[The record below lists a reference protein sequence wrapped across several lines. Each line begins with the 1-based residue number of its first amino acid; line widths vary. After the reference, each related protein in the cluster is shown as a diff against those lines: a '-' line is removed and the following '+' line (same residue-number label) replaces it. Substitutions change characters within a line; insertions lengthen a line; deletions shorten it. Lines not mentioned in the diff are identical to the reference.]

1 MKLERV
7 VIGIDFSR
15 PSIESARWVARQF
28 APGADLIL
36 VHAISMPEPPP
47 IVRSRFPRRDL
58 LVDTIREGA
67 EKKLRELSLSLSA
80 DRVWLEIREGN
91 PVECLDAVAEE
102 YSADVIVAGAHGERT
117 GLLKELGSTAHH
129 LVRGSKCPVLV
140 VTDPPCLTPPSHIL
154 VAVEKPESARAA
166 LRCATTLARQFDATV
181 TAMHVV
187 SAGVASGALAAAAV
201 LSGTAPVDL
210 GGHRSLTETPDRW
223 LECVVAAGA
232 PRERANSEVAFG
244 EASHELLSAAERLQ
258 ADLVVMGRRATGNFR
273 RAVLGSVVQGVLHR
287 ARCPV
292 LVVPESA
299 WRGSDA

>member
-15 PSIESARWVARQF
+15 PSVETAQWVARQF

-47 IVRSRFPRRDL
+47 IVRRRFPRRDL

-80 DRVWLEIREGN
+80 DRVWLEIREGS

-117 GLLKELGSTAHH
+117 GLLNGLGSTAEH
-129 LVRGSKCPVLV
+129 LVRGSRRPVLL
-140 VTDPPCLTPPSHIL
+140 VTDPPRLTPPSHIL
-154 VAVEKPESARAA
+154 LAVERAESAQEA
-166 LRCATTLARQFDATV
+166 LRWASALSRWFSAKV

-187 SAGVASGALAAAAV
+187 SSAVASGALAAAAV
-201 LSGTAPVDL
+201 LSGTSPVDL
-210 GGHRSLTETPDRW
+210 TARRSLTEPPDRW
-223 LECVVAAGA
+223 LECVVAAGV
-232 PRERANSEVAFG
+232 PSNRANSETAFG
-244 EASHELLSAAERLQ
+244 EASHELLNAAERLQ
-258 ADLVVMGRRATGNFR
+258 ADLVVMGRRDAGNFR
-273 RAVLGSVVQGVLHR
+273 RAVLGSVVERVLHG

-299 WRGSDA
+299 GRESGA

>member
-15 PSIESARWVARQF
+15 PSVETARWVAEQF

-80 DRVWLEIREGN
+80 DRVWLEIREGS

-102 YSADVIVAGAHGERT
+102 YSADLIVAGAHGERT
-117 GLLKELGSTAHH
+117 GLLKGLGSTAEH
-129 LVRGSKCPVLV
+129 LVRGSKRPVLV
-140 VTDPPCLTPPSHIL
+140 VTDPPCLTPPSRIL

-166 LRCATTLARQFDATV
+166 LSCATTLARQLDATV
-181 TAMHVV
+181 TAIHVV

-201 LSGTAPVDL
+201 LSGTSPVDL
-210 GGHRSLTETPDRW
+210 SASRSLTETPDRW
-223 LECVVAAGA
+223 LECVVAAGV
-232 PRERANSEVAFG
+232 PRERANSEVSFG

-258 ADLVVMGRRATGNFR
+258 ADLVVMGRRDAGNVR
-273 RAVLGSVVQGVLHR
+273 RAVLGSVVERVLHG

-299 WRGSDA
+299 GRESGA